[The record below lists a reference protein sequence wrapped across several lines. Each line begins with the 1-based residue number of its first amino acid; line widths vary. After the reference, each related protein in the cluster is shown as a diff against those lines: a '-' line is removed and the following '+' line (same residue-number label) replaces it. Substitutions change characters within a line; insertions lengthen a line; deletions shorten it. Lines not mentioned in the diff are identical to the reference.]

1 MEPPDVPHIHGLDT
15 GRGQVTG
22 ARFGGCPNLPFPD
35 TLPGR
40 PTDGLQCAADGGAL
54 VRAAR
59 LDRTALRRCSCC
71 FRYSSQSTA
80 GALVTSLPTSTRS
93 VADLTIL

>member
-1 MEPPDVPHIHGLDT
+1 MYQKNNAAPCRRKPMPVQHPDVSHVHGVDT
-15 GRGQVTG
+15 ERGQVTG
-22 ARFGGCPNLPFPD
+22 TRFGGCPNLPFPD

-59 LDRTALRRCSCC
+59 LD
-71 FRYSSQSTA
+71 
-80 GALVTSLPTSTRS
+80 
-93 VADLTIL
+93 